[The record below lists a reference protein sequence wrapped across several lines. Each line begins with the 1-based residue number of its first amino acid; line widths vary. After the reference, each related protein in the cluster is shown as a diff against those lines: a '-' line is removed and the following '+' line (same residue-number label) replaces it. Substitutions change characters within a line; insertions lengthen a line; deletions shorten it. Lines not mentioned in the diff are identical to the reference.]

1 MAGNVKS
8 GASIATGPGVLT
20 RTGSSS
26 SDLATGSDTVAV
38 AGTGSD
44 AGVAAG
50 TDSDSVVM
58 AGAGSDAVVVAGVD
72 SDAVVVAGAGSNAVV
87 VGGAGVGLEGGCSAT
102 TVGSAPTW
110 RPEDPD
116 ESGESLPHATASK
129 SIPATSEIASKPFLF
144 RPNTAPIKPPLFTRC
159 RHERVQIGSTTSGSL
174 RPSSSRIT
182 KSYSSGFLRQP

>member
-26 SDLATGSDTVAV
+26 SDLATGADTVAV

-72 SDAVVVAGAGSNAVV
+72 SDAVVV
-87 VGGAGVGLEGGCSAT
+87 GGVGVGLEGGCSAT

-116 ESGESLPHATASK
+116 ESGESLPHVTASK

>member
-8 GASIATGPGVLT
+8 GASIATGPRVLN

-38 AGTGSD
+38 AGT
-44 AGVAAG
+44 
-50 TDSDSVVM
+50 
-58 AGAGSDAVVVAGVD
+58 GSDAVVVAGVD

-87 VGGAGVGLEGGCSAT
+87 VGGTGVGLEGGCSAT
-102 TVGSAPTW
+102 AVGSAPTW
-110 RPEDPD
+110 RPEDPN

-182 KSYSSGFLRQP
+182 KSYSSGFLRLPSGLRRYGTSLPSPYGRP